1 MIYFATLRSTAQF
14 SSVKKNL
21 QERGLEIL
29 KYYPKL
35 KVLKIESQKKL
46 KLIEFP
52 DFVTV
57 EEEKTDFSV

>member
-35 KVLKIESQKKL
+35 KVLKIESQKK
-46 KLIEFP
+46 I
-52 DFVTV
+52 
-57 EEEKTDFSV
+57 KTYRISRLCNFRRRKN